1 MEDVLHLNVFLLI
14 LIFLGN
20 KNLNT
25 RYHYPFHNS
34 LQPREIKYA
43 NKLKV
48 KINSIDR

>member
-14 LIFLGN
+14 PIFLGN

-34 LQPREIKYA
+34 LQTRKIKYA
-43 NKLKV
+43 NKL
-48 KINSIDR
+48 